1 MTIDRIAEVYR
12 DLGLED
18 EQNRLYFEGLAKL
31 QTLDQKAIVP
41 YEMSLASGTSTPTR
55 SGIAYDTSTVV

>member
-18 EQNRLYFEGLAKL
+18 EQNRLYFEGLARL
-31 QTLDQKAIVP
+31 QTLDQKPIVT

-55 SGIAYDTSTVV
+55 SGIADA